1 MKEDMQVSSGI
12 KGIDGRGEGM
22 ETKGERKENM
32 GRTSQKYIIY
42 LYDIILNEEQY
53 YVQLIYTKM

>member
-12 KGIDGRGEGM
+12 KGTDGRGEGM
-22 ETKGERKENM
+22 EKKGERKENM
-32 GRTSQKYIIY
+32 GRTLQKYIIY
-42 LYDIILNEEQY
+42 LYDNILNEEQY

>member
-12 KGIDGRGEGM
+12 KGTDGRGEGM
-22 ETKGERKENM
+22 EKKGERKENM

-42 LYDIILNEEQY
+42 LYDNILNEEQC